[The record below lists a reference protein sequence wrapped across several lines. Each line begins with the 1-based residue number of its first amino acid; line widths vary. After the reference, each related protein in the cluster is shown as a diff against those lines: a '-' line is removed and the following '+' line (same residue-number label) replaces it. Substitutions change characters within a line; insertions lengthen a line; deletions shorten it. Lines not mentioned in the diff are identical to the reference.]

1 MDQRNTLAY
10 DDHRGAALILIKPLG
25 EFYGHD

>member
-1 MDQRNTLAY
+1 MDRRNTLAY
-10 DDHRGAALILIKPLG
+10 DRYGAELISIKSLG